1 MNNGK
6 MQPIKRS
13 RLSEQVLDRIKT
25 AIKNGTY
32 KPGDQLPNERDLA
45 EQLQVSRASVREALR
60 TLGNMG
66 FIESYVGVNG
76 GTYVKEIT
84 IDGIIDPVSEMLGSE
99 HHIILEMLDFRLV
112 IETEYARIAAE
123 QRRPEDL
130 AKIRE
135 SLSLMEQ
142 EIEQKE
148 IGLGGDNAFHEAIAL
163 ATHNSVFLKMLQV
176 SKGLLSRTR
185 ETTLSIKGQ
194 PTMSLEDHWKI
205 YRAIEAG
212 DADNAALQM
221 CAHLKKAQKNAEDQG
236 VFNGSDS

>member
-1 MNNGK
+1 MK
-6 MQPIKRS
+6 PIKRS

-66 FIESYVGVNG
+66 FIESHVGVNG

-84 IDGIIDPVSEMLGSE
+84 IDGIIDPVSDMLGSE
-99 HHIILEMLDFRLV
+99 HQVILEMLDFRLV

-123 QRRPEDL
+123 QRRTEDL
-130 AKIRE
+130 EKIRA
-135 SLSLMEQ
+135 SLEQMEQ
-142 EIEQKE
+142 ELDSGE

-163 ATHNSVFLKMLQV
+163 ATHNSVFLRMLLV

-185 ETTLSIKGQ
+185 ETTLSITGQ
-194 PTMSLEDHWKI
+194 PKMSLEDHWKI

-212 DADNAALQM
+212 NLDEAATQM
-221 CAHLKKAQKNAEDQG
+221 RTHLVKAQKNAEDQG
-236 VFNGSDS
+236 VFKNDSA

>member
-1 MNNGK
+1 M
-6 MQPIKRS
+6 
-13 RLSEQVLDRIKT
+13 DRIKT

-66 FIESYVGVNG
+66 FIESQVGVNG

-84 IDGIIDPVSEMLGSE
+84 IDGIIDPVSDMLGSE
-99 HHIILEMLDFRLV
+99 HRIILEMLDFRLV

-123 QRRPEDL
+123 QRSSEDL
-130 AKIRE
+130 EKIRE
-135 SLSLMEQ
+135 SLILMEQ
-142 EIEQKE
+142 EVENNE

-163 ATHNSVFLKMLQV
+163 ATHNSVFLKMLLV
-176 SKGLLSRTR
+176 SKSLLSRTR

-194 PTMSLEDHWKI
+194 PKMSVEDHWKI
-205 YRAIEAG
+205 YQAIEAG
-212 DADNAALQM
+212 NPDEAATQM
-221 CAHLKKAQKNAEDQG
+221 RTHLIKAQKNAEDQG
-236 VFNGSDS
+236 VFKKGHS

>member
-1 MNNGK
+1 MGSGK
-6 MQPIKRS
+6 MEPIKRS
-13 RLSEQVLDRIKT
+13 RLSEQVLERIKT

-66 FIESYVGVNG
+66 FIESHVGVNG

-84 IDGIIDPVSEMLGSE
+84 IDGIIDPVSDMLGAE
-99 HHIILEMLDFRLV
+99 HEIILEMLDFRLV

-123 QRRPEDL
+123 QRREEDL
-130 AKIRE
+130 QKIRE
-135 SLSLMEQ
+135 SLKLMQ
-142 EIEQKE
+142 HEIEKKK
-148 IGLGGDNAFHEAIAL
+148 IGLDGDNAFHDAVAL
-163 ATHNSVFLKMLQV
+163 ATHNTVFLKMLQV

-185 ETTLSIKGQ
+185 ETTLSIEGQ
-194 PTMSLEDHWKI
+194 PMMSLEDHWKI

-212 DADNAALQM
+212 KPDEAALQM
-221 CAHLKKAQKNAEDQG
+221 RTHLLKAQKNAEDQG
-236 VFNGSDS
+236 VFKNGST